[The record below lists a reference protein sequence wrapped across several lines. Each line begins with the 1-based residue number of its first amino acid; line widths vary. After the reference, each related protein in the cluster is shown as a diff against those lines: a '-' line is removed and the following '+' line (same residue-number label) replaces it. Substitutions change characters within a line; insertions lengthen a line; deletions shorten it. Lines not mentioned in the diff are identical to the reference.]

1 MSRQAS
7 PFTPLA
13 GRYAG
18 VLREDPCRAWG
29 LVDGIEGERF
39 QVQAGLLAICKVNP
53 SPRDVQ

>member
-1 MSRQAS
+1 MHDERGVALLCLFAERYRFARQGR

-29 LVDGIEGERF
+29 LVDGIEG
-39 QVQAGLLAICKVNP
+39 
-53 SPRDVQ
+53 